1 MIIII
6 IITRVSNKTNTYTDY
21 VHTHTMHRGAW
32 NAWVD
37 RYTELKK
44 YYRYFFY
51 KRKKNLR
58 VESCLQINKVD

>member
-1 MIIII
+1 MIIIII

-32 NAWVD
+32 NAWID

-44 YYRYFFY
+44 YYRYFF
-51 KRKKNLR
+51 L
-58 VESCLQINKVD
+58 